1 MKTKSALCSLRAH
14 KEAAVDVL
22 PDLVQK
28 RVGLLEQLNEEFDR
42 LALLEGLVLCHS
54 IGVEEL
60 VHLLSPATPRQAIWH
75 EDEGPLPAGAA
86 ACRKYTQACMTGK
99 LPGSGTH
106 ISRMIDG
113 ILSE

>member
-54 IGVEEL
+54 IGMEEL

-86 ACRKYTQACMTGK
+86 GCREYRQACVTGK
-99 LPGSGTH
+99 SPRSGTH